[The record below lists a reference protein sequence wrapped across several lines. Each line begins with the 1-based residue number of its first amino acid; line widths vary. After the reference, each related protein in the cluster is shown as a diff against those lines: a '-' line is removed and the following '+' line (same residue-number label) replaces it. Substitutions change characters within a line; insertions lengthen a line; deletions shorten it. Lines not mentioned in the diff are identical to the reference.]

1 MLMRHGFITAHIL
14 CYRDVS
20 LRARLAVS
28 GWVPSISQL
37 FVLLLVTI
45 YWPVRSVSSSN
56 CTIHT
61 CHGNTERFYFY
72 HSYVMGNTSYFV
84 FVGILVGNS

>member
-56 CTIHT
+56 CTIL
-61 CHGNTERFYFY
+61 
-72 HSYVMGNTSYFV
+72 VMGILNGSTS
-84 FVGILVGNS
+84 ITHM